1 VMGDGSGLSR
11 DDWKLLQT
19 TGTVHLLVISGQHIG
34 LFAGLIYGLVALLA
48 RYGLWPRRLP
58 WLPWACGLAFA
69 GALGYGVLAGFEVP
83 VQRACAMLGLV
94 LVWRLRFRH
103 LGVWLPFL
111 LALNAVLII
120 EPLASLMAGFWLS
133 FAAVAVLIFTFS
145 SRLGPWSW
153 RAAWLRPQ
161 GLIAIGLFPLL
172 WILGLPISLSGPL
185 ANVVAVPWISLLV
198 LPPALLGTLLLPVPG
213 LGEGLLWVAG
223 GLLNGL
229 IVGLEWLAGT
239 LSPWL
244 PASVPIS
251 VWLLTVLGALL
262 LLLPAGTV
270 LRPLGW
276 PLVLLAVFAP
286 RTLVPPGQAQVLQLD
301 VGQGLAIIVRTRHH
315 TLLYDAGPKVRNLDQ
330 GERVVAPALQAM
342 GVDTLDMMLLSH
354 ADSDHAGGAL
364 AVQRAVKVKRVVSGD
379 VPLLPDQLLAQPCE
393 SGESW
398 EWDGVRFLLWQW
410 EGATDGNQR
419 SCVLQVQA
427 GDERL
432 LLTGDIDV
440 EAERALLESPLA
452 VPTRWLQAPHHGSR
466 TSSSMNF
473 LKNLSPSTVLISRGH
488 GNTFGHP
495 HPQVMARFKALGMT
509 ILDSAEHGAIRF
521 RLGAFGAAETLRDR
535 RRFWRD

>member
-1 VMGDGSGLSR
+1 MGDGSGLSR

-419 SCVLQVQA
+419 SCVGRA
-427 GDERL
+427 GD
-432 LLTGDIDV
+432 G
-440 EAERALLESPLA
+440 
-452 VPTRWLQAPHHGSR
+452 
-466 TSSSMNF
+466 
-473 LKNLSPSTVLISRGH
+473 
-488 GNTFGHP
+488 
-495 HPQVMARFKALGMT
+495 
-509 ILDSAEHGAIRF
+509 
-521 RLGAFGAAETLRDR
+521 
-535 RRFWRD
+535 RRFGVEQR